1 MSARPRRRHIIAA
14 AVVIA
19 ALVIASSILTSSY
32 LATGKTVTD
41 DVTTTS
47 IQTTTQLSTT
57 TSVRTQTIVAQSNY
71 TITST
76 ITTYSTAT
84 ITNITI
90 DTVTQNETSTT
101 TETVN
106 NPIPWYGLVYL
117 SAQPGCTVSSGIVS
131 YPCPASSRVD
141 PYVFDCAAAAA
152 TPQGCTEQVNI
163 TGTTNESFT
172 ITIHYPS
179 AGGQP
184 GQNCNYV
191 QILPP
196 PFESEPNNAYC
207 IPINSTSFL
216 ISEPDT
222 GPL

>member
-1 MSARPRRRHIIAA
+1 MSARQPRRHIILAA
-14 AVVIA
+14 AVILGA
-19 ALVIASSILTSSY
+19 IVIASSIFASSY
-32 LATGKTVTD
+32 LATPRTMTND
-41 DVTTTS
+41 ITTTS
-47 IQTTTQLSTT
+47 TQTTTSLSTTTQLSTT
-57 TSVRTQTIVAQSNY
+57 TSVRTHTVVAETNY
-71 TITST
+71 TITNV
-76 ITTYSTAT
+76 ITSS
-84 ITNITI
+84 ITS
-90 DTVTQNETSTT
+90 TVTQNESSTT

-117 SAQPGCTVSSGIVS
+117 SAQPGCMLSSGIVS

-141 PYVFDCAAAAA
+141 PYVFNCAAAAA

-179 AGGQP
+179 TGGSP

-191 QILPP
+191 QLLPP
-196 PFESEPNNAYC
+196 PFESEPYNAYC

-222 GPL
+222 GPV